1 MAAKGF
7 RGNPKEAGEL
17 SSSEEESAA
26 MASPPPDPTAFLE
39 SCLWALIEANDD
51 ASLTEL
57 CRKMV
62 KRVLVALRSD
72 AARAKALEVVKTL
85 SSRVKNSSAVLLPV
99 EHIYDVFADPDA
111 SPYEKNIALM
121 FLEMGWKRAP
131 QELQA
136 KMVLAIA
143 GSVGNVADNYQITLL
158 QMVLSAIEHVGS
170 KTSTSW
176 TTLSGAHAKVVRGFL
191 LDVLL
196 FAPPGAGQARAD
208 SAAASATAPASPA
221 APPLPPGM
229 SAVALDRLQT
239 KLQLAGGQGATEY
252 LMARKLAVM
261 KALSGKILSDSDTF
275 PLAIVAST
283 GAAHEV
289 RRAGEDLVRTLTQAN
304 RVDLDAD
311 EAEAT
316 ITTLFNLLLGTS
328 DAIKR
333 ELQAGGGK
341 SPAYMGSKSPTLF
354 VSGAVDVPTRVV
366 LLAHLC
372 RSMRAAN
379 TFPQALQAI
388 FQGLYGADSNARL
401 KHGAM
406 QFALW
411 TTRNARSELLT
422 PIAPVILSGL
432 LKFIAEDDATATAAA
447 AVQLRGFTFSAVG
460 QLACRAPQLFKA
472 DVGIAERLFA
482 SLATET
488 AEVKVSVQE
497 ALSMACS
504 AYRGIDGEAK
514 ERLMRVLLDAVA
526 QNSAHQVRFCAV
538 YWANRCKRASTSSE
552 CTS

>member
-1 MAAKGF
+1 
-7 RGNPKEAGEL
+7 
-17 SSSEEESAA
+17 

-136 KMVLAIA
+136 KMVLTIA

-208 SAAASATAPASPA
+208 SAAAAAAPAGAHVAASTAAPASPA
-221 APPLPPGM
+221 APPPPPGM

-354 VSGAVDVPTRVV
+354 VAGAVDVPTRVV

-504 AYRGIDGEAK
+504 AYRGIAGEAK

-538 YWANRCKRASTSSE
+538 YWANRYKRAGTS
-552 CTS
+552 